1 MINLFSGASTGDQLK
16 IRQNDIAQ
24 KLAKATATG

>member
-16 IRQNDIAQ
+16 IRQNGIAQ